1 MLADGARLALPGGAS
16 APAPEGSCTLMVR
29 PEKIMLGTAGHGGRG
44 LDGTV
49 EEVIYVGEF
58 TRYRVRVAP
67 AVVMNVKAANT
78 HAASRAKAGDYV
90 RLRWAAADASFL
102 QSERE

>member
-1 MLADGARLALPGGAS
+1 ML
-16 APAPEGSCTLMVR
+16 T
-29 PEKIMLGTAGHGGRG
+29 TAGHRETG

-58 TRYRVRVAP
+58 TRYRIRVAT
-67 AVVMNVKAANT
+67 AVVMNVKVANT
-78 HAASRAKAGDYV
+78 HAASRAKAGDNV